1 MILAPG
7 AKQTPHPA
15 TIILYRICKSICYI
29 RLPTSSCLDK
39 TKQDN
44 FLEYSEIFALSHLPA
59 SPGVTACG
67 GQDDLE
73 KAAMLGVSTPRFAVR
88 RQDSDL
94 RQLQRRRHGLSWL
107 QQRQAAHV
115 AAHGQSIAAS
125 EAKGQEPKRGASD
138 KQALQAEPSSF
149 DGSSIVD
156 AGTGR
161 LGFGGEHAAEGAEK
175 EGQQQH

>member
-1 MILAPG
+1 
-7 AKQTPHPA
+7 
-15 TIILYRICKSICYI
+15 
-29 RLPTSSCLDK
+29 
-39 TKQDN
+39 
-44 FLEYSEIFALSHLPA
+44 
-59 SPGVTACG
+59 
-67 GQDDLE
+67 
-73 KAAMLGVSTPRFAVR
+73 MLGVSTPRFAVR

-138 KQALQAEPSSF
+138 KQALQAEPGSSF
-149 DGSSIVD
+149 DDGSSIVD

-161 LGFGGEHAAEGAEK
+161 LGFGGEHAAEGAEE